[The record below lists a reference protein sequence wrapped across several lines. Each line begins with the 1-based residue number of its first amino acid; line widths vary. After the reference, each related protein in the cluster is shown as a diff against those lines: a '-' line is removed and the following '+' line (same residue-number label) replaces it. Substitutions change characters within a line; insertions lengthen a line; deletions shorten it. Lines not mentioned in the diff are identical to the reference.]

1 MKKFLTHAAVAALAA
16 GFATETMATEWNVSL
31 WGKRRAFTEHV
42 EKLAELVSEK
52 TGGEFT
58 LNISYGG

>member
-1 MKKFLTHAAVAALAA
+1 MRKISGWRMTAATLTLAFASEAL
-16 GFATETMATEWNVSL
+16 ATEWNVSL

-52 TGGEFT
+52 TGGE
-58 LNISYGG
+58 NSR